1 MRRSTDRPLHF
12 RRRLIAMGLGVA
24 TFALSRILAAF
35 PDVVE
40 TLYAGGLAPVV
51 VAALSRASGAVP
63 FSVGEWVLL
72 AFVGRQV
79 FGAARGLRAV
89 ARKRRGLGN
98 AVAAGALRLG
108 SDLGVVVTLFY
119 VLWGFHY
126 ARAPLGARLGW
137 PEIAE
142 PDVEAIEKLAA
153 EMVVAGNDAYFELH
167 GVRDLGVPTPMPD
180 EPSTMERSID
190 AAWPEG
196 ARAIGMPEVGDRRYG
211 RAKRACSSRLLS
223 LLYLG
228 GFYMPFTGE
237 PTVNGS
243 MPAIAQPHAMAHEK
257 AHQRGS
263 ASEDEA
269 NFVGFV
275 IGSFADDAL
284 VRYSAYR
291 FAQGQLLGALRSV
304 DRERAKALIEMRSP
318 GVRRDIDDERA
329 FWAGYEGP
337 GARVAERVNDAYLKS
352 NRVAG
357 GTASYDRSL
366 VLMLEYA
373 RSRGGTLAEVPRT
386 RAPDPPP

>member
-1 MRRSTDRPLHF
+1 MRRRPADRPLHL
-12 RRRLIAMGLGVA
+12 RRRLIATGLGVA
-24 TFALSRILAAF
+24 TFALFRVLAAF
-35 PDVVE
+35 PGAVE
-40 TLYAGGLAPVV
+40 TLYAGGFAPVV

-72 AFVGRQV
+72 AFMGRQI
-79 FGAARGLRAV
+79 FGAGRGLWAV

-108 SDLGVVVTLFY
+108 SDLGIVVALFY

-137 PEIAE
+137 PEVAE
-142 PDVEAIEKLAA
+142 PDVETIEKLAV

-167 GVRDLGVPTPMPD
+167 GVHDLGVPTPMPED
-180 EPSTMERSID
+180 PASMERSID

-196 ARAIGMPEVGDRRYG
+196 ARAIGIPEVGDRRYG
-211 RAKRACSSRLLS
+211 RAKRALS
-223 LLYLG
+223 GRVLSFLQLG
-228 GFYMPFTGE
+228 GFYMPFTAE

-284 VRYSAYR
+284 VRYLANR

-304 DRERAKALIEMRSP
+304 DRDRAAELIAMRSP
-318 GVRRDIDDERA
+318 GVQRDIDDERA
-329 FWAGYEGP
+329 FWVGFEGP

-366 VLMLEYA
+366 VLMLTYA
-373 RSRGGTLAEVPRT
+373 RSRGGTLKSH
-386 RAPDPPP
+386 